1 MPFYLKLRTMK
12 TKLYPLLCL
21 TFLLSL
27 LLQLPQ
33 SMAQEHFPDYFELES
48 EITLSQNSCA
58 AKSGKLIGCM
68 EGDALYLCNAE
79 VVSKRKKGGVVTVE
93 RWNLTTRAV
102 STYKLILP
110 PRSSN
115 PLVQNRYWLYAISVS
130 GQRLLLTTSGLLYE
144 YELSHSGSAKI
155 LHTYDFPDADFSY
168 FDRQGIKAVAQIN
181 DVGFRLLQPTDGK
194 LTTVADLPLPAPFLL
209 QFRPNALLQP
219 CGDHLFFIP
228 TPSPT
233 LKILNPQGEELSE
246 TALTIPNWTPMPE
259 SYINEI
265 QAMPYSGAR
274 AMHIFQTSTPYSFP
288 MELFVLDDSTFLLS
302 YHQYDSA
309 SASLTTPFLLL
320 NTDQQG
326 RLKRS
331 TLLRANYEDEHHF
344 TGNEY
349 PFYYANRALSLMLTG
364 NQRIVQVMKTSD
376 EPYTGRT
383 LEDYETAQ
391 QRFFADHPPIIK
403 IRVLRMKPQLP
414 LLSCKEL
421 PLVDAQGEPLC
432 WDSLPHRHAVV
443 VVNSAPQCHACEEG
457 IYRCLNGMNL
467 PEGVLYIAER
477 QCPDQLCHR
486 ERLQQIRR
494 QLTAPFTPL
503 YVRPADEEKLTQ
515 LLGRHHYPLVLL
527 IDKETGDAS
536 ILSDSQL
543 FPDEPT
549 RSDVR
554 PEAQRAIIRHLR

>member
-1 MPFYLKLRTMK
+1 MPFYPKLRTMK
-12 TKLYPLLCL
+12 TKLYPLLYL
-21 TFLLSL
+21 TFLTCL
-27 LLQLPQ
+27 LLQHSP
-33 SMAQEHFPDYFELES
+33 SVAQEHFPDYFELER
-48 EITLSQNSCA
+48 EITLPENSCA
-58 AKSGKLIGCM
+58 TQSGKLIGCI

-79 VVSKRKKGGVVTVE
+79 VVSNRKKGGVVTVE
-93 RWNLTTRAV
+93 QWSLATGIV
-102 STYKLILP
+102 STYKLLLP
-110 PRSSN
+110 SRNSKS
-115 PLVQNRYWLYAISVS
+115 LMQHHYWLYALSVS
-130 GQRLLLTTSGLLYE
+130 GHRLLLTTSGLLYE
-144 YELSHSGSAKI
+144 YELPHSGTAKP
-155 LHTYDFPDADFSY
+155 LRTYKFPDADFSY
-168 FDRQGIKAVAQIN
+168 FDSQGMKAVAQVN
-181 DVGFRLLQPTDGK
+181 DVGFRLLQAEGGK

-219 CGDHLFFIP
+219 CGDRLLFIP

-246 TALTIPNWTPMPE
+246 TVLTIPDWTPMPE

-302 YHQYDSA
+302 YHQYDSTT
-309 SASLTTPFLLL
+309 ASLTTPFLLL

-326 RLKRS
+326 RLKQS
-331 TLLRANYEDEHHF
+331 TLLRANYDNEHLF
-344 TGNEY
+344 KGNEY

-364 NQRIVQVMKTSD
+364 NQRIVQVVKTSD

-391 QRFFADHPPIIK
+391 QRFFANHPPVIK
-403 IRVLRMKPQLP
+403 IRVLRIKPQLP

-421 PLVDAQGEPLC
+421 PLVDAQGEPVC
-432 WDSLPHRHAVV
+432 WDILPHRHAVV

-457 IYRCLNGMNL
+457 IYQCLGGMNL

-503 YVRPADEEKLTQ
+503 YVRPADEEKWEHAIGQ
-515 LLGRHHYPLVLL
+515 RHYPLVLL
-527 IDKETGDAS
+527 IDKATGTAT
-536 ILSDSQL
+536 ILSDDQLLPDDPSQ
-543 FPDEPT
+543 T
-549 RSDVR
+549 SVR
-554 PEAQRAIIRHLR
+554 PEARREINRFLR

>member
-1 MPFYLKLRTMK
+1 M
-12 TKLYPLLCL
+12 
-21 TFLLSL
+21 
-27 LLQLPQ
+27 
-33 SMAQEHFPDYFELES
+33 
-48 EITLSQNSCA
+48 
-58 AKSGKLIGCM
+58 
-68 EGDALYLCNAE
+68 
-79 VVSKRKKGGVVTVE
+79 
-93 RWNLTTRAV
+93 
-102 STYKLILP
+102 
-110 PRSSN
+110 
-115 PLVQNRYWLYAISVS
+115 
-130 GQRLLLTTSGLLYE
+130 
-144 YELSHSGSAKI
+144 
-155 LHTYDFPDADFSY
+155 
-168 FDRQGIKAVAQIN
+168 
-181 DVGFRLLQPTDGK
+181 
-194 LTTVADLPLPAPFLL
+194 
-209 QFRPNALLQP
+209 
-219 CGDHLFFIP
+219 
-228 TPSPT
+228 
-233 LKILNPQGEELSE
+233 
-246 TALTIPNWTPMPE
+246 
-259 SYINEI
+259 
-265 QAMPYSGAR
+265 
-274 AMHIFQTSTPYSFP
+274 
-288 MELFVLDDSTFLLS
+288 
-302 YHQYDSA
+302 
-309 SASLTTPFLLL
+309 

-326 RLKRS
+326 RLKQS
-331 TLLRANYEDEHHF
+331 TLLRANYENGHHF
-344 TGNEY
+344 TGDEY

-364 NQRIVQVMKTSD
+364 NQRIVQVVKSSD

-467 PEGVLYIAER
+467 PEGALYIAER

-503 YVRPADEEKLTQ
+503 YVRPADEEKWEHAI
-515 LLGRHHYPLVLL
+515 GRHHYPLVLL